1 MFIRKLLLWLVLLF
15 CSVPAFAESS
25 SFHHWYQFYQQK
37 LKADDGAAFDL
48 LQERYSALL
57 PSAEKLYVSGLL
69 FDYLS
74 NRDQP
79 YYGASQHSDSHFAR
93 QEALYVDAMYLRKEG
108 QYDSAV
114 EKFRAVL
121 NHAAQLDEKN
131 TKELIYYQLCYTLN
145 EQGELHKAKH
155 FCSKLQQQI
164 DSNDSILLPKY
175 LSYRIIAN
183 NFSYRGEP
191 HLALANY
198 QKMLHALPANA
209 DRSGAFN
216 DIGNQLRE
224 VSQFQQSENYLLDAL
239 AIRQNASSPTELAQV
254 LHSLAQLY
262 ADWHKHEQAE
272 SYYQQALALLRK
284 DQHTF
289 GLAMTYSGLGSL
301 YIEQGEFAKGKE
313 LLNQALNEANLGQ
326 NHRLSAEIHYR
337 FSLAYLQAG
346 ELQASLSHADQ
357 AYQSAVSMDFLS
369 LQAKASLQL
378 SETYKALA
386 DFPRAYECYHRYAEI
401 EFRLRDKDTT
411 SALEAL
417 DLAQQQFEYQ
427 LRIAQLQSDN
437 DKKLIELQNYQQ
449 KKSLYSLL
457 VAATLIVVGLFFLT
471 SQQKRKQSQLDMMTG
486 ALNRGSAIKAIK
498 QASSAKH
505 PHSKNVLILFDL
517 DNFKWV
523 NDQFGHP
530 TGDKLLITI
539 CKTLLGELQRGD
551 ILGRLGGEEFILL
564 LREVED
570 IDVQFRVEKLHDL
583 ISECRIASPSNTAV
597 SVSASFSFLATP
609 RALADFD
616 ELYSILDQALYQA
629 KKNGRNTIIDAYNA
643 AI

>member
-1 MFIRKLLLWLVLLF
+1 MLRISSLLLIALLSF
-15 CSVPAFAESS
+15 STDSYAENSS
-25 SFHHWYQFYQQK
+25 LHQWYEFYQQK
-37 LKADDGAAFDL
+37 LKTDQEAALHL
-48 LQERYSALL
+48 LNQRYSALS
-57 PSAEKLYVSGLL
+57 PSGEKLYVSGLL
-69 FDYLS
+69 FGYLS
-74 NRDQP
+74 QRNQP
-79 YYGASQHSDSHFAR
+79 YYGGSQRSDSEFAQ
-93 QEALYVDAMYLRKEG
+93 QEALYIDALLNRKNSEYDLAIDKFTTLLR
-108 QYDSAV
+108 D
-114 EKFRAVL
+114 
-121 NHAAQLDEKN
+121 KN
-131 TKELIYYQLCYTLN
+131 TNNYIEKKELFLYQLCYTLN

-164 DSNDSILLPKY
+164 DNNDSTLLPKY

-198 QKMLHALPANA
+198 QKMLRTLPDNA

-239 AIRQNASSPTELAQV
+239 AIRRNASTPTELAQV

-301 YIEQGEFAKGKE
+301 YIEQEEFAKGKE

-337 FSLAYLQAG
+337 FSLAYLKVG

-457 VAATLIVVGLFFLT
+457 IAAALIVVGLFFLT

-498 QASSAKH
+498 QASSAKR

-583 ISECRIASPSNTAV
+583 ISECRVASPSNTAV
-597 SVSASFSFLATP
+597 STSASFSFLATP
-609 RALADFD
+609 RALSDFD